1 MAEAC
6 GARRDILRS
15 NGQPLE
21 LGSRDLKEVTYHQV
35 PQFFHLS
42 MSFHHGS
49 ALLLTSSQAMP
60 SWCRTIGLG
69 LRVLFQ
75 NHFKIISTVVCK

>member
-21 LGSRDLKEVTYHQV
+21 LGSRDLKTYHRV
-35 PQFFHLS
+35 LQFFHLS

-60 SWCRTIGLG
+60 SGCRTIGLG
-69 LRVLFQ
+69 LWVLFQ
-75 NHFKIISTVVCK
+75 NHFKIISIVVCK